1 MKKSSILK
9 VEPGKV
15 YTREETLKLFLAF
28 RHFLDIILANVI
40 ESGRSEFTS
49 EEILDLLHRH
59 PIR

>member
-1 MKKSSILK
+1 MRKRKIEIK
-9 VEPGKV
+9 PGKT
-15 YTREETLKLFLAF
+15 YTREEAIKLFLAF